1 MVPQNFF
8 SALRASV
15 WSKNK
20 GGRGR
25 APHWIRCCISLFI
38 SPRNRLG
45 CTDWAAAPGNEVDR
59 WYIIILINLRI
70 DYLFPASPK
79 YGKSVGYEVIAEE
92 MEPTRKKAKYFEW
105 IRSIINFRLSLTVE
119 LHCYKRNIFI
129 AHFFFSRRFNFQ
141 YYYSVCDCYGRFLCY
156 MPRYH
161 CLPEV
166 KASSKT
172 KGVSTTG
179 SRQRDVHLDAMF
191 LLPNALCLW
200 LHFWNLI
207 KNV

>member
-1 MVPQNFF
+1 
-8 SALRASV
+8 
-15 WSKNK
+15 
-20 GGRGR
+20 
-25 APHWIRCCISLFI
+25 
-38 SPRNRLG
+38 
-45 CTDWAAAPGNEVDR
+45 
-59 WYIIILINLRI
+59 
-70 DYLFPASPK
+70 
-79 YGKSVGYEVIAEE
+79 
-92 MEPTRKKAKYFEW
+92 MEPTWKNAKYFEW
-105 IRSIINFRLSLTVE
+105 IMSIINFRVSVTVE
-119 LHCYKRNIFI
+119 LLGYKRNIFMG
-129 AHFFFSRRFNFQ
+129 HFFFSRRFNLQ

-207 KNV
+207 KNVQAWFQNAKSANLRGRVSKPHSLSLFMYLAVLYFFCFFFKSTFYA